1 MFCDKPNKPHWDEA
15 LKNGADLRL
24 LEMARDMRYDAVPME
39 EAQKR
44 LKENGATTLELA
56 LLQEMYAFLQFKK
69 DCKKELEG

>member
-1 MFCDKPNKPHWDEA
+1 
-15 LKNGADLRL
+15 
-24 LEMARDMRYDAVPME
+24 ME

-69 DCKKELEG
+69 DCKKELEGLKEVHAVLFPHARKIPLPVRRSDRGEHPL